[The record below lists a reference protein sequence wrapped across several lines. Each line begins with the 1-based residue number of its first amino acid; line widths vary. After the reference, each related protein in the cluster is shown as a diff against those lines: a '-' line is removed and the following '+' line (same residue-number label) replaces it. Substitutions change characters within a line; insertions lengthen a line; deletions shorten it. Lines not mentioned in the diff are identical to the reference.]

1 MSGPVLLGLETSC
14 DETSAAVLCGE
25 ADLLGHVIL
34 SQDVH
39 QVYGGVVPEL
49 AARAH
54 LQRIDKVVA
63 ATLDQAST
71 RLTDLDALAVT
82 AGPGLIGAL
91 LVGVSWA
98 KAAAFALD
106 RPLVAVHHMEAHLFG
121 PVLEDPDAHPPFVA
135 LLVSGGHTL
144 LLHAPKWGDYVLLGE
159 TRDDAAGEAFDK
171 VGKMLGLTYPGGPA
185 VERLAQEGRAD
196 RFTLPRPMVRGHQ
209 TPDDDEW
216 YDFSFSG
223 LKTAVATLVRTL
235 DRDGTLERERPHVAA
250 AFQEAAVDVLV
261 TKTMRAVDQTGCC
274 RVLLGGGVSA
284 NSRLREETAARLG
297 PNGSVLIASPRL
309 SLDNGAM
316 VARAGLFRF
325 MRGERAEP
333 DLSAHASLPFPG
345 LIRRRR

>member
-1 MSGPVLLGLETSC
+1 MKGPVMLGLETSC
-14 DETSAAVLCGE
+14 DETSAAVLRGE
-25 ADLLGHVIL
+25 TDLLGHVIL
-34 SQDVH
+34 SQDAH

-54 LQRIDKVVA
+54 LQRIDEVVA
-63 ATLDQAST
+63 TALEQADT
-71 RLTDLDALAVT
+71 RIDDLDALAVT

-121 PVLEDPDAHPPFVA
+121 PVLEYAEARPPFVA

-144 LLHAPKWGDYVLLGE
+144 LLHAREWGDYVLLGE

-171 VGKMLGLTYPGGPA
+171 VGKMLGLEYPGGPA
-185 VERLAQEGRAD
+185 VERLARGGRAD
-196 RFTLPRPMVRGHQ
+196 RFTLPRPMVRGNQ
-209 TPDDDEW
+209 SPDDDEW

-223 LKTAVATLVRTL
+223 LKTAVATLVRSL
-235 DRDGTLERERPHVAA
+235 DRDGTLEQERPHVAA

-284 NSRLREETAARLG
+284 NGRLREEVTARLG
-297 PNGSVLIASPRL
+297 SNGSVWIGPPRF
-309 SLDNGAM
+309 SLDNAAM

-333 DLSAHASLPFPG
+333 DLSAHANLPFPG
-345 LIRRRR
+345 LSRRRR